1 MILVVVL
8 GVLAAFLFATAG
20 FLQQRA
26 ARAVVAEQPRAAR
39 VPGLSM
45 LMRRLL
51 RSRTWLRGWLTNLAG
66 FLTQAAALQVGSV
79 AAVQPLMSTQLLFA
93 VPLEAAGR
101 QRRPLPRDLLYAL
114 LVCAGLAVLFSVEGA
129 APLSGDPERSRVLLA
144 TISAA
149 GLVVLLAAASTR
161 CSIRVAANLVA
172 VAAGICFAMSAVF
185 MKLTTDDLLHRGIPA
200 TAVDWPG
207 YLLALSTLS
216 GLLLEQA
223 AFAAGPLPWAIA
235 AMSVTN
241 PVTSYL
247 VGILAFRVT
256 IPLEPGALA
265 GIAIAGALMAWGIA
279 GLAHSPLAQAFYDNS
294 EASPDDEFALRSDS
308 VGGSPD
314 EGEPGDGGR

>member
-1 MILVVVL
+1 MVLVVAL

-26 ARAVVAEQPRAAR
+26 ARAVVAEDPHAAR
-39 VPGLSM
+39 VPGLST
-45 LMRRLL
+45 LMRRLV

-79 AAVQPLMSTQLLFA
+79 ASVQPLMSTQLLFA

-101 QRRPLPRDLLYAL
+101 QRRPHARDLGYAM

-144 TISAA
+144 TASAA
-149 GLVVLLAAASTR
+149 ALVALLAVASTR
-161 CSIRVAANLVA
+161 CSIRVAATLVA

-185 MKLTTDDLLHRGIPA
+185 MKLTTDDLLHRGVPA

-207 YLLALSTLS
+207 YLLALSTLT

-223 AFAAGPLPWAIA
+223 AFAGGPLPWAIA

-241 PVTSYL
+241 PVASYA
-247 VGILAFRVT
+247 VGILAFRVAV
-256 IPLEPGALA
+256 PSDPGSLA
-265 GIAIAGALMAWGIA
+265 GIAIAGALVAWGVS
-279 GLAHSPLAQAFYDNS
+279 GLAHSPLAQAFYAADDAAEQDAPGTETVS
-294 EASPDDEFALRSDS
+294 GCPDT
-308 VGGSPD
+308 
-314 EGEPGDGGR
+314 GRPADDRR

>member
-1 MILVVVL
+1 MVLVVAL
-8 GVLAAFLFATAG
+8 GVLAAFLFAAAG

-26 ARAVVAEQPRAAR
+26 ARGVVAERPEAAR

-66 FLTQAAALQVGSV
+66 FFTQAAALQVGSV

-93 VPLEAAGR
+93 VPLEAAGQR
-101 QRRPLPRDLLYAL
+101 RRPLPQDLAYAL

-129 APLSGDPERSRVLLA
+129 APLAGQPERGRVLLA
-144 TISAA
+144 TVSAA
-149 GLVVLLAAASTR
+149 GLVVLLAAASAR
-161 CSIRVAANLVA
+161 CAMRIAANLVA

-185 MKLTTDDLLHRGIPA
+185 MKLTTEDLLHRGVPA
-200 TAVDWPG
+200 TAADWPG

-241 PVTSYL
+241 PVASYI
-247 VGILAFRVT
+247 VGILAFQVT
-256 IPLEPGALA
+256 IPTDPAALA
-265 GIAIAGALMAWGIA
+265 GIAAAGALVAWGIS
-279 GLAHSPLAQAFYDNS
+279 GLAHSPLAQAFYATDP
-294 EASPDDEFALRSDS
+294 ASGNRAPLN
-308 VGGSPD
+308 
-314 EGEPGDGGR
+314 

>member
-1 MILVVVL
+1 MVLVVAL
-8 GVLAAFLFATAG
+8 GVLAAFLFAAAG

-26 ARAVVAEQPRAAR
+26 ARDVVAEQPRAAR

-66 FLTQAAALQVGSV
+66 FGTQAAALQVGSV

-101 QRRPLPRDLLYAL
+101 RRWPNPRDLLYAL

-129 APLSGDPERSRVLLA
+129 APLSGDPERDRVLLA
-144 TISAA
+144 TVSAA
-149 GLVVLLAAASTR
+149 GLVALLAAASTR
-161 CSIRVAANLVA
+161 CSIRVAANTVA

-185 MKLTTDDLLHRGIPA
+185 MKLTTQDLLHRGVPA

-207 YLLALSTLS
+207 YLLALSTLT

-241 PVTSYL
+241 PVVSYL
-247 VGILAFRVT
+247 VGILAFRVE
-256 IPLEPGALA
+256 IPVSPGALA
-265 GIAIAGALMAWGIA
+265 GIAVAGALVAWGIS
-279 GLAHSPLAQAFYDNS
+279 GLAHSPLAQAFY
-294 EASPDDEFALRSDS
+294 AGSDS
-308 VGGSPD
+308 ARDDSVPAGTMSHD
-314 EGEPGDGGR
+314 DAR